1 MTFTSHRRALTVA
14 AGSIGLAI
22 ALSSCASAEES
33 GAASAENTAGQAVAS
48 SEIDCS
54 QFDEFGGKD
63 ALDGKEVEVY
73 TTIVAPEDQP
83 FIDTFAPFT
92 ECTGITVNY
101 NGSKQFE
108 AQLPVR
114 VQSGDAP
121 DIAFLPQPGL
131 LQRMV
136 ATGAVAEPPASV
148 TKNVDENWTAA
159 WKEYGSVDGTF
170 YAAPLG
176 ANVKSFVW
184 YSPKAFSDA
193 GYEIPK
199 TWDELIALSD
209 TMAADNPDV
218 KPWCAGIG
226 SDAATGWPAT
236 DWLEDTVLRQHGPDV
251 YDQWIAHE
259 IPFNDPR
266 IVQSLDTVG
275 QVLKNEEYVNGG
287 LGGVTSIATTPFQD
301 AGLPILQGQCMMHR
315 QASFYQANWPD
326 GTTVAED
333 GDVFAFPF
341 PEFSAEVGQGIVG
354 GGEFV
359 AAFNDEPATQALQ
372 YYISTSDWANLKA
385 KATGPGWFNAN
396 KGLDLDNLSSPI
408 DRLAA
413 EQLQDDSVTFRF
425 DASDLMP
432 AAIGS
437 GAEWTQL
444 TAWIAEGK
452 SSQEV
457 ADAVEA
463 AWPAS

>member
-1 MTFTSHRRALTVA
+1 MSFTASHRLLGLA
-14 AGSIGLAI
+14 AGGVGLAL

-33 GAASAENTAGQAVAS
+33 GATTANTGGQEVAS
-48 SEIDCS
+48 SEIDCA
-54 QFDEFGGKD
+54 QFDQFGGKD
-63 ALDGKEVEVY
+63 ALDGTEVEIY

-92 ECTGITVNY
+92 ECTGVTVNY

-114 VQSGDAP
+114 VQAGDSP
-121 DIAFLPQPGL
+121 DLAFFPQPGL

-136 ATGAVAEPPASV
+136 ATGQMVAAPDAV
-148 TKNVDENWTAA
+148 TQNVDENWTPA
-159 WKEYGSVDGTF
+159 WKEYGTVDGTF

-184 YSPKAFSDA
+184 YSPTAFTEA
-193 GYEIPK
+193 GYEVPT
-199 TWDELIALSD
+199 TWDEMIALSD
-209 TMAADNPDV
+209 QMVADNPDV

-251 YDQWIAHE
+251 YDQWITHE

-266 IVQSLDTVG
+266 IVSSLDTVG
-275 QVLKNEEYVNGG
+275 EILKNEKYVNGG
-287 LGGVTSIATTPFQD
+287 LGGVTSIATTQFQD
-301 AGLPILQGQCMMHR
+301 AGLPILQGQCFLHR
-315 QASFYQANWPD
+315 QATFYQANWPA
-326 GTTVAED
+326 GTNVAED

-341 PEFSAEVGQGIVG
+341 PEMDASIGNGLVG
-354 GGEFV
+354 GGEFTG
-359 AAFNDEPATQALQ
+359 AFNDEPATQALQ
-372 YYISTSDWANLKA
+372 YWLSTSDWANLKA

-396 KGLDLDNLSSPI
+396 KGLDTANLASPI
-408 DRLAA
+408 DKLAA
-413 EQLQDDSVTFRF
+413 EQLQDDSNTFRF

-457 ADAVEA
+457 ADNIEA

>member
-1 MTFTSHRRALTVA
+1 MSSTATHRLLGIA
-14 AGSIGLAI
+14 AGSIGLAL

-33 GAASAENTAGQAVAS
+33 GATAENTAGQAVAS
-48 SEIDCS
+48 SEIDCA
-54 QFDEFGGKD
+54 QFDQFGGKD
-63 ALDGKEVEVY
+63 ALDGTEVEVY

-92 ECTGITVNY
+92 ECTGVTVNY

-114 VQSGDAP
+114 VQAGDSP
-121 DIAFLPQPGL
+121 DLAFFPQPGL

-136 ATGAVAEPPASV
+136 ATGQVVAAPEAVTA
-148 TKNVDENWTAA
+148 NVDENWTPA
-159 WKEYGSVDGTF
+159 WKEYGTVDGTF

-184 YSPKAFSDA
+184 YSPKAFTEA
-193 GYEIPK
+193 GYEVPT
-199 TWDELIALSD
+199 TWDEMIALSD
-209 TMAADNPDV
+209 QMIADNPDV

-251 YDQWIAHE
+251 YDQWISHE

-266 IVQSLDTVG
+266 IVSSLDTVG
-275 QVLKNEEYVNGG
+275 QVLKDEKYVNGG
-287 LGGVTSIATTPFQD
+287 LGGVTSIATTQFQD
-301 AGLPILQGQCMMHR
+301 AGLPILEGNCFLHR
-315 QASFYQANWPD
+315 QATFYQANWPA
-326 GTTVAED
+326 GTDVAED

-341 PEFSAEVGQGIVG
+341 PEMDASIGNGLVG
-354 GGEFV
+354 GGEFTG
-359 AAFNDEPATQALQ
+359 AFNDEPATQALQ
-372 YYISTSDWANLKA
+372 YWLSTSDWANLKA
-385 KATGPGWFNAN
+385 QATGPGWFNAN

-413 EQLQDDSVTFRF
+413 EQLQDDANTFRF

-444 TAWIAEGK
+444 TAWIAEGR

-457 ADAVEA
+457 ADSIEA

>member
-1 MTFTSHRRALTVA
+1 MSSTATHRLLGIA
-14 AGSIGLAI
+14 AGSIGLAL

-33 GAASAENTAGQAVAS
+33 GATAENTAGQAVAS
-48 SEIDCS
+48 SEIDCA
-54 QFDEFGGKD
+54 QFDQFGGKD
-63 ALDGKEVEVY
+63 ALDGTEVEVY
-73 TTIVAPEDQP
+73 TTIVDPESQSFLDA
-83 FIDTFAPFT
+83 FEPFT
-92 ECTGITVNY
+92 ACTGIEINY
-101 NGSKQFE
+101 NGSRQFE

-114 VQSGDAP
+114 VQAGDSP
-121 DIAFLPQPGL
+121 DLAFFPQPGL

-136 ATGAVAEPPASV
+136 ATGQVVAAPEAVTA
-148 TKNVDENWTAA
+148 NVDENWTPA
-159 WKEYGSVDGTF
+159 WKEYGTVDGTF

-184 YSPKAFSDA
+184 YSPKAFTEA
-193 GYEIPK
+193 GYEVPT
-199 TWDELIALSD
+199 TWDEMIALSD
-209 TMAADNPDV
+209 QMIADNPDV

-251 YDQWIAHE
+251 YDQWISHE

-266 IVQSLDTVG
+266 IVSSLDTVG
-275 QVLKNEEYVNGG
+275 QVLKDEKYVNGG
-287 LGGVTSIATTPFQD
+287 LGGVTSIATTQFQD
-301 AGLPILQGQCMMHR
+301 AGLPILEGNCFLHR
-315 QASFYQANWPD
+315 QATFYQANWPA
-326 GTTVAED
+326 GTDVAED

-341 PEFSAEVGQGIVG
+341 PEMDASIGNGLVG
-354 GGEFV
+354 GGEFTG
-359 AAFNDEPATQALQ
+359 AFNDEPATQALQ
-372 YYISTSDWANLKA
+372 YWLSTSDWANLKA
-385 KATGPGWFNAN
+385 QATGPGWFNAN

-413 EQLQDDSVTFRF
+413 EQLQDDANTFRF

-444 TAWIAEGK
+444 TAWIAEGR

-457 ADAVEA
+457 ADSIEA